1 MGPLYSDT
9 LLVIVPR
16 WSQCLPEK
24 NQGPMWAQNRVG
36 NSFVAQYLYYQ
47 RAPSFYKTASPT
59 KCVLIPYFFYWGR
72 LEEVTYWTKLT
83 LSCKW
88 LLVGLFLKM
97 IFIRGEGRDLACTG
111 VFRRGKKN
119 FVGNREKERKE
130 SPGVSR
136 QITCF
141 IVHQRKEVEWH
152 CLDTTKCKD
161 DGFSCWTVNPIVI
174 WRRFFFSFFG

>member
-1 MGPLYSDT
+1 
-9 LLVIVPR
+9 
-16 WSQCLPEK
+16 
-24 NQGPMWAQNRVG
+24 
-36 NSFVAQYLYYQ
+36 
-47 RAPSFYKTASPT
+47 
-59 KCVLIPYFFYWGR
+59 
-72 LEEVTYWTKLT
+72 
-83 LSCKW
+83 
-88 LLVGLFLKM
+88 M

-174 WRRFFFSFFG
+174 WRRFFFFFWIVELKSNFFFYE